1 METSSAEGSHWRKC
15 SACKKPMA
23 FGAPYYICSVSTCNN
38 PRTGYAFCTV
48 SCFETHLP
56 GARHREAGAIE
67 KRAPLTGAFDAGPA
81 PAPATTAAATAP
93 GGGQRKLIRPAGV
106 QSSASQ
112 ALPRETLIIASRLK
126 EYVDARANFN
136 TSGAV
141 VDMLSDYVR
150 ILCDRAIDHAR
161 EDGRKTLME
170 RDFEFLRKQ

>member
-1 METSSAEGSHWRKC
+1 
-15 SACKKPMA
+15 MA

-38 PRTGYAFCTV
+38 PRTGYAFCSV

-67 KRAPLTGAFDAGPA
+67 KRAPLTGAFDAGPTPSPTT
-81 PAPATTAAATAP
+81 PAIAAATPA
-93 GGGQRKLIRPAGV
+93 GGQRKLIRPAGV

-126 EYVDARANFN
+126 EYVIARAGYN

>member
-1 METSSAEGSHWRKC
+1 M
-15 SACKKPMA
+15 
-23 FGAPYYICSVSTCNN
+23 STCNS

-67 KRAPLTGAFDAGPA
+67 KRAPQTGAGESAGA
-81 PAPATTAAATAP
+81 ISATAAAAAP
-93 GGGQRKLIRPAGV
+93 TGQRKLIRPAGV
-106 QSSASQ
+106 TSSASQ

-126 EYVDARANFN
+126 EYIDARAGYN

-161 EDGRKTLME
+161 EDGRKTVMD
-170 RDFEFLRKQ
+170 RDFEFLRR

>member
-15 SACKKPMA
+15 SACKKPVA
-23 FGAPYYICSVSTCNN
+23 FGAPYYVCSVSTCNN

-67 KRAPLTGAFDAGPA
+67 KRAPMTGAFDAGPGDSA
-81 PAPATTAAATAP
+81 ALASTAGT
-93 GGGQRKLIRPAGV
+93 GQRKLIRPAGV

-126 EYVDARANFN
+126 EYIDARAGYN

-161 EDGRKTLME
+161 EDGRKTVMD
-170 RDFEFLRKQ
+170 RDFEFLRK